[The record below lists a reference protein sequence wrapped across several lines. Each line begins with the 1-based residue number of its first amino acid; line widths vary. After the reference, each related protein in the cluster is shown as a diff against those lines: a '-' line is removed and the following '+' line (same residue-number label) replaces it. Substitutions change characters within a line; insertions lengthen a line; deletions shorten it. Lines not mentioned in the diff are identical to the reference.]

1 MITLIAGHTADP
13 HVELIGLRLPGW
25 TAQYERRIYEHLVQA
40 LLSALRESPE
50 GVLTE
55 EEPDRCVAHAPTTGR
70 FFELFTEDDALV
82 DLART
87 VDPKEATSYETRSTL
102 PRTPPSGD

>member
-1 MITLIAGHTADP
+1 MITLIAGYDSGP
-13 HVELIGLRLPGW
+13 HAELIGLRLPGW

-40 LLSALRESPE
+40 LLSAVKE
-50 GVLTE
+50 GTEVVLTE
-55 EEPDRCVAHAPTTGR
+55 QTPNQCVAHNTATGR
-70 FFELFTEDDALV
+70 FFELFIEDDALV

-87 VDPKEATSYETRSTL
+87 VDPKESRIYETRSTL